1 MLYIAAV
8 SLHYVHYSRK
18 TEGVT
23 DLVLA
28 KTGCAWCTVEVWFVC
43 VCVCAGG
50 DECPGGGFSLDICP
64 GGCVVMQVRFL
75 GSGFSAG
82 G

>member
-18 TEGVT
+18 SEGVT

-28 KTGCAWCTVEVWFVC
+28 KTGCAWCAVEVWCVC
-43 VCVCAGG
+43 VCVCV
-50 DECPGGGFSLDICP
+50 
-64 GGCVVMQVRFL
+64 CVLVEMSAQVV
-75 GSGFSAG
+75 GSAWISAQEG
-82 G
+82 LF

>member
-18 TEGVT
+18 SEGVT

-28 KTGCAWCTVEVWFVC
+28 KTGCAWCAVEVWC
-43 VCVCAGG
+43 VRVEMNAQ
-50 DECPGGGFSLDICP
+50 
-64 GGCVVMQVRFL
+64 VV
-75 GSGFSAG
+75 GSAWISAQEG
-82 G
+82 VL